1 RNSCIKSSAL
11 YLVCS
16 SPHFDTDSK
25 QPSSIAASP
34 ENNSPSFTSK
44 ENHQNLAVATPAK
57 QVKLTN
63 RNRCEVYATKTMGR
77 LIGGDVLRPKFPGF
91 THTPSLTP
99 TSRRLFLFF
108 VLMT

>member
-1 RNSCIKSSAL
+1 MTANVRNSCIKSSAL

-16 SPHFDTDSK
+16 SPTSTPI
-25 QPSSIAASP
+25 PS
-34 ENNSPSFTSK
+34 
-44 ENHQNLAVATPAK
+44 NHHQSQHHQKTTHQLAVATPAK